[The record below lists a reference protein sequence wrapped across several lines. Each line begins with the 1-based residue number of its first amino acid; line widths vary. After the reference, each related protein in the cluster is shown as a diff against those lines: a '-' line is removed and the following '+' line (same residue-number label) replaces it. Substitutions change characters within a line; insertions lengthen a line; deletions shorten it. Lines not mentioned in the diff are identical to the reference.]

1 LNPYYTA
8 HFFNSTHGKRLVLGK
23 IVGSA
28 QKHFNIGSAK
38 NVSVPIPSLLQQERI
53 VSMLDEFRAE
63 TQRLEAVQT
72 QKLQLLEALK
82 RSLLQQAFSGN
93 L

>member
-1 LNPYYTA
+1 
-8 HFFNSTHGKRLVLGK
+8 
-23 IVGSA
+23 
-28 QKHFNIGSAK
+28 
-38 NVSVPIPSLLQQERI
+38 
-53 VSMLDEFRAE
+53 MLDEFRAE